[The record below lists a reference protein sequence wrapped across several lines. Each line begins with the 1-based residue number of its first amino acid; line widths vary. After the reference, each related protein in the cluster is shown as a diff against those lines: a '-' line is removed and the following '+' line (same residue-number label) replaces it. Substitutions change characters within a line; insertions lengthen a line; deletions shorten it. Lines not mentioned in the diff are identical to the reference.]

1 MEFAPLECT
10 PTGDGATL
18 CVGNGHRGQEMP
30 KVLQGLIY
38 AVVIGLAG
46 LGLRLVYMHYALET
60 IHDATMKFAEQ
71 QQAQA
76 QQLQR
81 DLQVRE
87 QQRQQAA
94 LVVAE
99 QRRQAMQLAPDERC
113 IGGTV
118 VRVNGNSYT
127 QVAGA
132 GARPAACAG
141 RQRLDLQ

>member
-1 MEFAPLECT
+1 M
-10 PTGDGATL
+10 
-18 CVGNGHRGQEMP
+18 GNGYRGQEMP

-38 AVVIGLAG
+38 AVAIGLAG
-46 LGLRLVYMHYALET
+46 LGFRLVYMHYAMET
-60 IHDATMKFAEQ
+60 INEATTKFAEQ

-76 QQLQR
+76 QQIQASALR
-81 DLQVRE
+81 I
-87 QQRQQAA
+87 QQQQQQAA
-94 LVVAE
+94 ALLAE
-99 QRRQAMQLAPDERC
+99 QRRQALQLAPDERC

-141 RQRLDLQ
+141 RQRLDPGR